1 MEGREGLSRQQRAA
15 GKRREEWTVRS
26 CSHGFCFFMGQM
38 ETRKRRGSVTVH
50 VRMPDKDV
58 AALEHTAARLG
69 LSKSDVVRRALF
81 VALPCFEDIK
91 SCTLEPLSWR

>member
-1 MEGREGLSRQQRAA
+1 
-15 GKRREEWTVRS
+15 
-26 CSHGFCFFMGQM
+26 
-38 ETRKRRGSVTVH
+38 VH

-91 SCTLEPLSWR
+91 LPTRDDQGAQPE